1 MKSFALKIATPD
13 GNCYDAPA
21 VSLTVRGCEGELAVM
36 AGHVPFMT
44 AVKPCRCRI
53 ELEDGEVKEGQTD
66 GGILSVASE
75 SVTLLSGSF
84 RWKDNE

>member
-1 MKSFALKIATPD
+1 MRTFDLKISTPD
-13 GNCYDAPA
+13 GDLFSGAA
-21 VSLTVRGCEGELAVM
+21 VQLIVRGCEGELAVM